1 MTTQKRISKPEGDGR
16 TSGIPFCSYDLKI
29 NMEECEMK
37 KKVMFVMAALAAVGA
52 AVTGCVCLGNVKLYG
67 R

>member
-1 MTTQKRISKPEGDGR
+1 
-16 TSGIPFCSYDLKI
+16 
-29 NMEECEMK
+29 MK
-37 KKVMFVMAALAAVGA
+37 KKVMFAIAALGAVVA